1 MADIV
6 NAKITS
12 TTFGYEGHG
21 ILTAMVTFMWGGKA
35 GDDRVQSFPAY
46 NLNGPLCAPFVKGL
60 LDALGVDRWEGVKGQ
75 VVRLELEEGWR
86 PIAVGHIIHDRWFN
100 PRECAARVEEEAS
113 G

>member
-6 NAKITS
+6 NATIKS

-21 ILTAMVTFMWGGKA
+21 ILTAMVTFEWG
-35 GDDRVQSFPAY
+35 DRVQSFPAY

-60 LDALGVDRWEGVKGQ
+60 LDAVGVDRWEDLRGK
-75 VVRLELEEGWR
+75 VVRLELSEGWKPMAVFHIVDDKR
-86 PIAVGHIIHDRWFN
+86 PIFRPDAVAN
-100 PRECAARVEEEAS
+100 RVRDDAD